1 MTVKDW
7 SDYLP
12 TAVRV
17 VLRFLWYF
25 VSRLLVWALAIG
37 FIVLAFFAAMD
48 YMNVRILTSDGLQV
62 RAAVIIQGEDP
73 TTLSKV
79 FSKGFLEQDTMLN
92 SDKYQD
98 YLVSDFDYEIEIGFA
113 LILPWQNTA
122 KLRVTEQVSKIKAEV
137 YTSNEKTETVSET
150 PPAWENAVFDITLA
164 RYEDNWRIVGMEQIE
179 VLPQPTPSP
188 TATNVPSAAT
198 PTPKPE
204 PIEEPIEE

>member
-1 MTVKDW
+1 M
-7 SDYLP
+7 P

>member
-150 PPAWENAVFDITLA
+150 PPTWENAVFDITLA

-198 PTPKPE
+198 PTPEPE

>member
-1 MTVKDW
+1 M
-7 SDYLP
+7 P

-98 YLVSDFDYEIEIGFA
+98 YLVSDFDYEIEIGFG

-122 KLRVTEQVSKIKAEV
+122 KLRVTEQVLKIKAEV

-150 PPAWENAVFDITLA
+150 PPAWENAVYDITLA

-198 PTPKPE
+198 PTPEPE

>member
-1 MTVKDW
+1 M
-7 SDYLP
+7 P

-17 VLRFLWYF
+17 VLRFIWYL
-25 VSRLLVWALAIG
+25 VSRLLVWGLAIG
-37 FIVLAFFAAMD
+37 FVVLAFFAAMD

-79 FSKGFLEQDTMLN
+79 FSKGFLEQDKMLN

-122 KLRVTEQVSKIKAEV
+122 KLRITERVSDIKAEV
-137 YTSNEKTETVSET
+137 YTSNEMTETVSET
-150 PPAWENAVFDITLA
+150 PPAWENAVYDITLA
-164 RYEDNWRIVGMEQIE
+164 RYEDNWRIVSMEQIE
-179 VLPQPTPSP
+179 VLPQPSPSP
-188 TATNVPSAAT
+188 TATDIPDAAT
-198 PTPKPE
+198 PTPEPE
-204 PIEEPIEE
+204 PIEEPVDE

>member
-1 MTVKDW
+1 M
-7 SDYLP
+7 P

-150 PPAWENAVFDITLA
+150 PPAWENAVYDITLA

-198 PTPKPE
+198 PTPEPE

>member
-1 MTVKDW
+1 M
-7 SDYLP
+7 P

-17 VLRFLWYF
+17 VLRFIWYL
-25 VSRLLVWALAIG
+25 VSRLLVWGIAIG
-37 FIVLAFFAAMD
+37 FVVLAFFAAMD

-122 KLRVTEQVSKIKAEV
+122 KLRITERVSDIKAEV
-137 YTSNEKTETVSET
+137 YTSNEMTETVSET
-150 PPAWENAVFDITLA
+150 PPAWENAVYDITLA
-164 RYEDNWRIVGMEQIE
+164 RYEDNWRIVSMEQIE
-179 VLPQPTPSP
+179 VLPQPSPSP
-188 TATNVPSAAT
+188 TATDIPDAAT
-198 PTPKPE
+198 PTPEPE
-204 PIEEPIEE
+204 PIEEPVDE

>member
-1 MTVKDW
+1 M
-7 SDYLP
+7 P

-17 VLRFLWYF
+17 VLRFIWYL

-37 FIVLAFFAAMD
+37 FVVLAFFAAMD

-98 YLVSDFDYEIEIGFA
+98 YLVSDFDYDIEIGFA

-122 KLRVTEQVSKIKAEV
+122 KLRVTERVSKIKAEV
-137 YTSNEKTETVSET
+137 YTSNEITETVSET
-150 PPAWENAVFDITLA
+150 PPAWENAVYNITLA
-164 RYEDNWRIVGMEQIE
+164 RYEDNWRIVAMEQLE
-179 VLPQPTPSP
+179 VLPQPSPSP
-188 TATNVPSAAT
+188 TSTDVPSAAT
-198 PTPKPE
+198 PTPEPE
-204 PIEEPIEE
+204 SIEEPVEE